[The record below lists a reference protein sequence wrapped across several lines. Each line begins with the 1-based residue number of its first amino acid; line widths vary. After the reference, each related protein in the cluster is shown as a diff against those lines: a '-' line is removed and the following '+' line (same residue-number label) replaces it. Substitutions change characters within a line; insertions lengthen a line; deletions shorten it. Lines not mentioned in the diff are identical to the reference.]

1 MWPAIFTSRPCRIF
15 NFSDELRTYGFYKVH
30 SSSNFQ
36 KKCIKV
42 TENCH
47 FIVYVQFDM
56 NSFNRMMIHCLNL
69 FFLIY
74 AISIMCKHV
83 WCNSKKPIKLK
94 LIPKTKVKFSGF
106 RFWYFL
112 FRLINE

>member
-1 MWPAIFTSRPCRIF
+1 MWQAIFTSRPCRIF

-69 FFLIY
+69 FFNLCHFHY
-74 AISIMCKHV
+74 
-83 WCNSKKPIKLK
+83 KPIKLK

-106 RFWYFL
+106 RIWYFL

>member
-69 FFLIY
+69 SFFNL
-74 AISIMCKHV
+74 MPFPLCV
-83 WCNSKKPIKLK
+83 NM
-94 LIPKTKVKFSGF
+94 SGVIL
-106 RFWYFL
+106 RSL
-112 FRLINE
+112 LN